1 MNFFRAAVLFLLFS
15 IPARSETD
23 DVTNRIHAVEQSMAH
38 LDANLTRQMNEL
50 LWVQRL
56 SDIASV
62 DHVRFTGPPPAGT
75 NGLPVAAGS
84 NDVVISALCFLPRK
98 RSQRIP
104 LIVFVH
110 GEIHGNAVSDE
121 DSQVV
126 RELVEQGY
134 GVIAP
139 DYRGSSGYGADFW
152 NLIDYGGLEVEDVEA
167 AREFALQHY
176 PVLDSRRVGIIGW
189 SHGGLIAL
197 LAVFAHP
204 QNYQAC
210 YAGMPVSD
218 LEERIRIRG
227 KDYEKL
233 LSIPSEAGKS
243 ASEEYRRR
251 APSQNAKK
259 LKTPLLIHANTNDE
273 DVTWR
278 EIQKLIA
285 ALRAANK
292 PFQYT
297 VYTNAPGGHMFNR
310 LDTNLA
316 HDSRKEIWR
325 FLAKHLRPSIW

>member
-1 MNFFRAAVLFLLFS
+1 
-15 IPARSETD
+15 
-23 DVTNRIHAVEQSMAH
+23 MAH
-38 LDANLTRQMNEL
+38 LDARLTRQVNEL

-56 SDIASV
+56 ADIAMV
-62 DHVRFTGPPPAGT
+62 DHVRFTGPPPNGT
-75 NGLPVAAGS
+75 NGLPAAAGS
-84 NDVVISALCFLPRK
+84 NEVVISAMTFLPRK
-98 RSQRIP
+98 HSRHIP

-121 DSQVV
+121 DSHVV

-152 NLIDYGGLEVEDVEA
+152 KLIDYGGLEVADVEV
-167 AREFALQHY
+167 ARKFALERY
-176 PVLDSRRVGIIGW
+176 PELDARRVGIMGW

-197 LAVFAHP
+197 LTVFAHP

-233 LSIPSEAGKS
+233 LSIPSDTGTAAGD
-243 ASEEYRRR
+243 EYHRRSP
-251 APSQNAKK
+251 AWNAQK
-259 LKTPLLIHANTNDE
+259 LRTPLLIHANTNDE

-278 EIQKLIA
+278 EIQKLITALQA
-285 ALRAANK
+285 ADK
-292 PFQYT
+292 QFQCR
-297 VYTNAPGGHMFNR
+297 VYTNAPGGHSFNR
-310 LDTNLA
+310 LDTRLA
-316 HDSRKEIWR
+316 RESRAEVWR
-325 FLAKHLRPSIW
+325 FLAKYLRP